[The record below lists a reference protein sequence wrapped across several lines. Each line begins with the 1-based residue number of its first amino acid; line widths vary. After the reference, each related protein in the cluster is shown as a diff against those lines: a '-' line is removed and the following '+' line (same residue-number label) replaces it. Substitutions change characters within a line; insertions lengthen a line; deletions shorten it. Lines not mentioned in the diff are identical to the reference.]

1 MTAAFAGLPL
11 LAVVGLML
19 GLRWRAVH
27 AGFAGLVV
35 AVAVA
40 IGVFGLG
47 RTRLPEF
54 GPAGATGGALLEAGF
69 TAASIL
75 WIIFPALMLYELQN
89 RSGAIPTL
97 KAAVGRVSA
106 EPRTQVVLI
115 AWFFG
120 LFMEGAAGFGTPV
133 ALTAPLLVGLG
144 YTPTRAVALALIG
157 HGAGVSFGALGTPVL
172 AQAAL
177 GAIPAAEIARET
189 ALLNAAVGWILLA
202 ALVWLAGDRAPSRR
216 DWAMAGSAAVCFYAP
231 YLALALWVGPEL
243 PTIGGALIGGAAF
256 ALVVNRPRRASAALD
271 GGPVI
276 RAILP
281 YAMIVILVLATRLIP
296 QVSETLRPLAWTW
309 SVGDVFRGELAPLYH
324 PGSVLLAGLVLGGLM
339 QGRTA
344 REFGAAAI
352 AAARRL
358 IPVAAA
364 LFAML
369 ALSRVM
375 VHAGMIGALAAAAA
389 ATGGVWP
396 FLAPFTGVLGTFV
409 TGSATA
415 SNILL
420 TPFQT
425 SAATALN
432 LPPPSMAAAQ
442 GLGAGIGNI
451 VCPHNIIAGGATV
464 GLQGREGDVLRQ
476 TLAICLATIAA
487 GGVLVLWF
495 TGGAA
500 G

>member
-1 MTAAFAGLPL
+1 MTAAFASLPL

-19 GLRWRAVH
+19 GLRWRA
-27 AGFAGLVV
+27 AYAALAGLAL
-35 AVAVA
+35 AVALAV
-40 IGVFGLG
+40 GPFGLG
-47 RTRLPEF
+47 VARLSEF
-54 GPAGATGGALLEAGF
+54 GPAMASVGAMLEAGF
-69 TAASIL
+69 ATISIL
-75 WIIFPALMLYELQN
+75 WIIFPALMLYELQS
-89 RSGAIPTL
+89 RSGALLTL
-97 KAAVGRVSA
+97 RAAVGQVSA
-106 EPRTQVVLI
+106 EPRVQVVLI

-144 YTPTRAVALALIG
+144 YGPARAVALALIG

-189 ALLNAAVGWILLA
+189 ALLNAAVGWSLLA
-202 ALVWLAGDRAPSRR
+202 ALVWLAGDRRPTRP
-216 DWAMAGSAAVCFYAP
+216 DWAMAAAAGACFYTP

-243 PTIGGALIGGAAF
+243 PTAGGALIGGAAF
-256 ALVVNRPRRASAALD
+256 AVVMSLRGGSAAPID
-271 GGPVI
+271 GRQVI
-276 RAILP
+276 RAVLP
-281 YAMIVILVLATRLIP
+281 YAIIVALILASRLIP
-296 QVSETLRPLAWTW
+296 LVSETLRSVAVAW
-309 SVGDVFRGELAPLYH
+309 SIGGVFRGELLPLYH
-324 PGSVLLAGLVLGGLM
+324 PGAILLAGLILGGM
-339 QGRTA
+339 AQGRSLA
-344 REFGAAAI
+344 QVAAA
-352 AAARRL
+352 AAAAAGRL

-396 FLAPFTGVLGTFV
+396 LLAPFTGVLGTFV

-420 TPFQT
+420 TPFQ
-425 SAATALN
+425 SGAAAALN
-432 LPPPSMAAAQ
+432 LPPATMAAAQ

-451 VCPHNIIAGGATV
+451 ICPHNIIAGSATV
-464 GLQGREGDVLRQ
+464 GLKGGEGEVLRL
-476 TLAICLATIAA
+476 TLGICLLAA
-487 GGVLVLWF
+487 GA
-495 TGGAA
+495 GGALILWLIA
-500 G
+500 

>member
-1 MTAAFAGLPL
+1 MTAASASLPL
-11 LAVVGLML
+11 LAVLGLML
-19 GLRWRAVH
+19 GLRWRAVY

-47 RTRLPEF
+47 QTRLPEF
-54 GPAGATGGALLEAGF
+54 GPFGAIGGALLEAGF
-69 TAASIL
+69 TAGSIL
-75 WIIFPALMLYELQN
+75 WIIFPALMLHELQN
-89 RSGAIPTL
+89 RSGAILTL
-97 KAAVGRVSA
+97 KAAIGRVSA
-106 EPRTQVVLI
+106 EPRTQTVLI

-120 LFMEGAAGFGTPV
+120 LFLEGAAGFGTPA

-177 GAIPAAEIARET
+177 GAASAAELARET
-189 ALLNAAVGWILLA
+189 ALLHAAVGWILLA

-216 DWAMAGSAAVCFYAP
+216 DWAMAGAAAVCFHAP
-231 YLALALWVGPEL
+231 YLGLALLVGPEL

-256 ALVVNRPRRASAALD
+256 AFMVGRRRRASTPLE
-271 GGPVI
+271 GGPVVQ
-276 RAILP
+276 AILP
-281 YAMIVILVLATRLIP
+281 YAVIVILVLATRLITP
-296 QVSETLRPLAWTW
+296 VSETLRAAAWNW
-309 SVGDVFRGELAPLYH
+309 SVGDVFRGEQTPLYH
-324 PGSVLLAGLVLGGLM
+324 PGSILLVGLILGGLI
-339 QGRTA
+339 QGRA
-344 REFGAAAI
+344 VMDFRAAA
-352 AAARRL
+352 AAAAGRL

-375 VHAGMIGALAAAAA
+375 VHAGMIGALATAAS
-389 ATGGVWP
+389 ATGGMWP
-396 FLAPFTGVLGTFV
+396 FLAPFTGVLGSFV

-425 SAATALN
+425 SAAATLA
-432 LPPPSMAAAQ
+432 LPPSTMAAAQ

-464 GLQGREGDVLRQ
+464 GLAGREGEVLRQ
-476 TLAICLATIAA
+476 TLVICLATVAA
-487 GGVLVLWF
+487 GGGVVLWL

-500 G
+500 D

>member
-1 MTAAFAGLPL
+1 MTAAFASLPL
-11 LAVVGLML
+11 LAVVALML
-19 GLRWRAVH
+19 GLRWRAVY
-27 AGFAGLVV
+27 AGLAGLVV

-47 RTRLPEF
+47 RTRLTEF
-54 GPAGATGGALLEAGF
+54 GPAAATGGALLEAGF
-69 TAASIL
+69 TAVSIL

-89 RSGAIPTL
+89 RSGAILTL

-120 LFMEGAAGFGTPV
+120 LFLEGAAGFGTPV

-144 YTPTRAVALALIG
+144 HTPTRAVALALIG

-177 GAIPAAEIARET
+177 GAIPAADLARET
-189 ALLNAAVGWILLA
+189 ALLNAAVGWVLLA
-202 ALVWLAGDRAPSRR
+202 ALVWLAGDRPPSRR
-216 DWAMAGSAAVCFYAP
+216 DWAMAGSAAACFYAP
-231 YLALALWVGPEL
+231 YLGLALWVGPEL
-243 PTIGGALIGGAAF
+243 PTIGGALIGGAGF
-256 ALVVNRPRRASAALD
+256 ALVFSRRRQASAPLKGRA
-271 GGPVI
+271 VI
-276 RAILP
+276 EAILP
-281 YAMIVILVLATRLIP
+281 YAVIVILVLVTRLITP
-296 QVSETLRPLAWTW
+296 VGETLRAVAWIW
-309 SVGDVFRGELAPLYH
+309 SIGDVFGGELAPLYH
-324 PGSVLLAGLVLGGLM
+324 PGSILLVGLILGGLM
-339 QGRTA
+339 QGRTVA
-344 REFGAAAI
+344 EFQAAAL
-352 AAARRL
+352 AATSRL
-358 IPVAAA
+358 ILVAAA

-375 VHAGMIGALAAAAA
+375 VHGGMIGTLATAAA
-389 ATGGVWP
+389 ATGGMWP

-425 SAATALN
+425 SAAAALD
-432 LPPPSMAAAQ
+432 LPPSTMAAAQ

-451 VCPHNIIAGGATV
+451 VCPHNIVAGGATV
-464 GLQGREGDVLRQ
+464 GLQSREGDVLRQ
-476 TLAICLATIAA
+476 TLVICLATIAA

-495 TGGAA
+495 TGGTT